1 MKILIGTKNRDKF
14 SEIREILSGLD
25 IELLSA
31 ADFDEFP
38 DVVEDKD
45 TIEGNAIKK
54 AEEMATR
61 SRMYV
66 LADDTGLFVDAL
78 GGDPGVYSAR
88 YAGETCSYRDNRMKL
103 LDEMTGITER
113 NASFRT
119 VVALADD
126 IGKVLATV
134 EGRVEGKIIF
144 EEKGNKGFGYDSIF
158 LCHETGKTFAEMSSD
173 DKHKISHRGRA
184 FKKMLTKIKELNLL

>member
-25 IELLSA
+25 FELLSA

-126 IGKVLATV
+126 KGKVIATV
-134 EGRVEGKIIF
+134 EGEVEGEIIF
-144 EEKGNKGFGYDSIF
+144 EEKGDKGFGYDSIF

>member
-25 IELLSA
+25 FELLSA
-31 ADFDEFP
+31 ADFDDLP

-54 AEEMATR
+54 AEEMAMR
-61 SRMYV
+61 SGMYV

-126 IGKVLATV
+126 KGKVLATV
-134 EGRVEGKIIF
+134 EGEVEGEIIF
-144 EEKGNKGFGYDSIF
+144 EEKGDKGFGYDSIF
-158 LCHETGKTFAEMSSD
+158 LCNETGKTFAEMSSD

-184 FKKMLTKIKELNLL
+184 FKKMLTKIKELILL

>member
-1 MKILIGTKNRDKF
+1 MKLLIGTKNRDKF
-14 SEIREILSGLD
+14 NEIREILSDLD
-25 IELLSA
+25 FELLSA
-31 ADFDEFP
+31 ADYEELP

-54 AEEMATR
+54 AEEMALR
-61 SRMYV
+61 SKMYV

-78 GGDPGVYSAR
+78 DGDPGVYSAR

-144 EEKGNKGFGYDSIF
+144 EEKGDKGFGYDSIF
-158 LCHETGKTFAEMSSD
+158 LCNETGKTFAEMSSD

-184 FKKMLTKIKELNLL
+184 FKKMLTKIKELILL

>member
-25 IELLSA
+25 FELLSA

-54 AEEMATR
+54 AEEMAER
-61 SRMYV
+61 SGMYV

>member
-1 MKILIGTKNRDKF
+1 MKLLIGTKNRDKF
-14 SEIREILSGLD
+14 SEIREILSGLAF
-25 IELLSA
+25 ELLSA
-31 ADFDEFP
+31 ADYDGLP

-54 AEEMATR
+54 AEEMAER
-61 SRMYV
+61 SKMYV

-103 LDEMTGITER
+103 LAEMTGITNR

-119 VVALADD
+119 VVALADSD
-126 IGKVLATV
+126 GKVIATV
-134 EGRVEGKIIF
+134 EGRVEGEIIF
-144 EEKGNKGFGYDSIF
+144 EEKGDKGFGYDSIF
-158 LCHETGKTFAEMSSD
+158 LCHETGKTFAEMSSEK
-173 DKHKISHRGRA
+173 KHKISHRGRA
-184 FKKMLTKIKELNLL
+184 FRKMTEKIKELNIL

>member
-25 IELLSA
+25 FELLSA

>member
-14 SEIREILSGLD
+14 SEIREILSDLD
-25 IELLSA
+25 FELLSA
-31 ADFDEFP
+31 ADFDDLP

-54 AEEMATR
+54 AEEMAQH
-61 SRMYV
+61 SKMYV

-88 YAGETCSYRDNRMKL
+88 YAGETCSYRDNRLKL
-103 LDEMTGITER
+103 LAEMTNITER

-119 VVALADD
+119 VVALADAN
-126 IGKVLATV
+126 GKVIATA
-134 EGRVEGKIIF
+134 EGKVDGEIIF
-144 EEKGNKGFGYDSIF
+144 EEKGDNGFGYDSIF
-158 LCHETGKTFAEMSSD
+158 LCHETGKTFAEMSSEE
-173 DKHKISHRGRA
+173 KHKISHRGRA
-184 FKKMLTKIKELNLL
+184 FKKMIEIIKDINIL

>member
-25 IELLSA
+25 FELLSA
-31 ADFDEFP
+31 ADFDDLP

-54 AEEMATR
+54 AEEMAMR
-61 SRMYV
+61 SGMYV

-126 IGKVLATV
+126 KGKVLATV
-134 EGRVEGKIIF
+134 EGEVEGEIIF
-144 EEKGNKGFGYDSIF
+144 EEKGDKGFGYDSIF
-158 LCHETGKTFAEMSSD
+158 LCNETGKTFAEMSSD